1 MEYHFKLV
9 RNTMITWTI
18 EQWVAVAIVW
28 TWGTLLSGKLRGILE
43 GFFQAKILAIY
54 PHYHF
59 TRCHRGIPAWL
70 VGAACVWVMT
80 RYEKIMLD
88 FLYLDDPFLTRLISV
103 CLLSLILIFFLTYFG
118 WLLPNQFR
126 IAGTV
131 ADATAMRWKSM
142 KPYED

>member
-1 MEYHFKLV
+1 
-9 RNTMITWTI
+9 
-18 EQWVAVAIVW
+18 
-28 TWGTLLSGKLRGILE
+28 
-43 GFFQAKILAIY
+43 
-54 PHYHF
+54 
-59 TRCHRGIPAWL
+59 

-126 IAGTV
+126 IVGAT
-131 ADATAMRWKSM
+131 ADAAAMRWKSM
-142 KPYED
+142 KPYEHD